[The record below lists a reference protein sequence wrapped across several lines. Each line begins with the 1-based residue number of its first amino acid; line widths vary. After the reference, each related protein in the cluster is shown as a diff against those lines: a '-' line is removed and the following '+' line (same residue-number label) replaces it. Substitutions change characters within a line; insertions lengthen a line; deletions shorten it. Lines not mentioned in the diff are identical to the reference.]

1 MARRQLLAAIVVSG
15 YLVAFVPVLWARYDI
30 SRIPGSIWRYA
41 APVPRQLWRAALLTG
56 YLLGGWPGLVVAVV
70 WLFSNDRA
78 SLREEWAHL
87 HRRNL
92 ETRAHSAPT
101 HPPEPEQEIV
111 LADYEDEPVEQDEPP
126 REQAPPAATE

>member
-15 YLVAFVPVLWARYDI
+15 YLVAFGPVLWARYDI
-30 SRIPGSIWRYA
+30 SRIPRSIWRYA

-56 YLLGGWPGLVVAVV
+56 YLLGGWPGFVVAVV
-70 WLFSNDRA
+70 WRFSGDRA

-92 ETRAHSAPT
+92 ETRAQQSPARPAAP
-101 HPPEPEQEIV
+101 EREIV
-111 LADYEDEPVEQDEPP
+111 LADYEDEPEAHT
-126 REQAPPAATE
+126 REQAPPATAE